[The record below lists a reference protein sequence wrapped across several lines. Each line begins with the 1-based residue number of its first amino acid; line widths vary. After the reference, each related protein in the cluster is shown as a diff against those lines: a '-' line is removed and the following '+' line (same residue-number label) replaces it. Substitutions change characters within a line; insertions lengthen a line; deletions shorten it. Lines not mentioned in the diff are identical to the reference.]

1 MTDDVILMTKTIP
14 TVEPGTYPGTLGA
27 LETFSYG
34 EGPDAKTLLRW
45 TYFLD
50 YPVDEHGI
58 GMEVQGVSSLAMGP
72 KAKAFGWVAV
82 LIGRNPGKDDA
93 FRQAD
98 LIGKRCLVTVILND
112 DGYSKVSTLVP
123 EPKAPKAPLN
133 PAYNPVFQDDPV
145 PFQDAPQAPEP
156 TPVGADPLPF

>member
-1 MTDDVILMTKTIP
+1 MTDELILMTKTIP
-14 TVEPGTYPGTLGA
+14 VVEPGTYPGTLGA
-27 LETFSYG
+27 LATFTYG
-34 EGPDAKTLLRW
+34 EGPDTKTLLRW
-45 TYFLD
+45 TFFLD

-58 GMEVQGVSSLAMGP
+58 GMEVEGVSSLAMGP

-123 EPKAPKAPLN
+123 EPKAPQKAS
-133 PAYNPVFQDDPV
+133 V
-145 PFQDAPQAPEP
+145 PPQAPEP